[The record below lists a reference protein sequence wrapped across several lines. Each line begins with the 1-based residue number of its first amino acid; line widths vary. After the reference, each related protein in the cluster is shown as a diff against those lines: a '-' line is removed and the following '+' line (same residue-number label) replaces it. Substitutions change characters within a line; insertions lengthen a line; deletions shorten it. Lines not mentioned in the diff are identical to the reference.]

1 MIVVKSAAVAMLF
14 LPPRPPVRL
23 VPGQPCVLGRSPQ
36 CELPIPSAGASRRH
50 AHVCWEAEG
59 IVIRDLSSTNGTF
72 VNGEKLTGPRTLE
85 PGDRIMIGDRTI
97 TFCQVDPA
105 LGLEGDAASDKDTV
119 LFENG
124 PPGDSDFGSNALV
137 GELSEIPAFAI
148 VQMLEMGMKSG
159 LLEIA
164 QGEERHRIW
173 FHCGMPFHATTAGE
187 EGVEAAFLIVR
198 VAEGRFAFRP
208 DEPYPLR
215 TIQKSVAEI
224 LLEASRRMDEDK
236 R

>member
-1 MIVVKSAAVAMLF
+1 VNVVKSAAIAMLF

-23 VPGQPCVLGRSPQ
+23 VVGQPCVLGRSPQ
-36 CELPIPSAGASRRH
+36 CDLPIPSAGASRRH
-50 AHVCWEAEG
+50 AHVCWETDG

-85 PGDRIMIGDRTI
+85 PGDRIMIGDRSI

-105 LGLEGDAASDKDTV
+105 LGGDGDAASDKDTV
-119 LFENG
+119 FFENG
-124 PPGDSDFGSNALV
+124 PPEGSDFGTNAFV
-137 GELSEIPAFAI
+137 GDLAEIQAFAI

-164 QGEERHRIW
+164 QGDERHRIW
-173 FHCGMPFHATTAGE
+173 FHCGMPFHASTGAL

-198 VAEGRFAFRP
+198 VTEGRFAFRP
-208 DEPYPLR
+208 EETYPSR

-224 LLEASRRMDEDK
+224 LLEASRRMDEAQ